1 MYEETRDLSLGS
13 DYSVGAADPYTPN
26 LGQVGQ
32 LDLNVPN
39 PRWGNT
45 PQDYVEWFDRL
56 WHTGDPSGWGPE
68 VFTPNAIMLDPAG
81 TSTGAAAAAN
91 DFLLLFQYFPNLRG
105 EVVSWSRNNTE
116 IFINWR
122 FVVTKKRVC
131 PVIDKFSFQ
140 GGLVSYRQA
149 YFDTV
154 MLLGYLAENFG
165 SGNVVDYFVDRFVN
179 ELGGSG
185 VLFLPGLLVTFI
197 RGLFFWSTVPL
208 SPPTGLTAVPGDCSV
223 SLSWNPVPGTIFYR
237 VSRSNV
243 VGGTYSWI
251 GQTKNTFYVD
261 QGVKPGTTYFYR
273 VSAQNTVPPELP
285 RSPIT
290 AAAPPPPPKL
300 TI

>member
-1 MYEETRDLSLGS
+1 MYQETRNLSRGS
-13 DYSVGAADPYTPN
+13 DYSVGVADPYTPN
-26 LGQVGQ
+26 PGQAGQ

-56 WHTGDPSGWGPE
+56 WHTGDPSAWGPE
-68 VFTPNAIMLDPAG
+68 VFTPNAIMLDAAG

-91 DFLLLFQYFPNLRG
+91 DFLLLFKYFPNLRG
-105 EVVSWSRNNTE
+105 EVVSWSRNDTE

-122 FVVTKKRVC
+122 FVVTKKRIC
-131 PVIDKFSFQ
+131 PVIDKFSFT

-165 SGNVVDYFVDRFVN
+165 SGNVVDYFVDRFTN
-179 ELGGSG
+179 ELRGTG
-185 VLFLPGLLVTFI
+185 VLFAPGLILTFI
-197 RGLFFWSTVPL
+197 QGLFYWSVVPL
-208 SPPTGLTAVPGDCSV
+208 PPPTGLTAIPGHESV
-223 SLSWNPVPGTIFYR
+223 SLTWNPVPGTIYYR

-243 VGGTYSWI
+243 VDGSYTWI
-251 GQTKNTFYVD
+251 AQTKEPAFVD
-261 QGVKPGTTYFYR
+261 KSLKPGTTYFYR
-273 VSAQNTVPPELP
+273 VSAQNTVPPEGPLP
-285 RSPIT
+285 PDTSQSRP
-290 AAAPPPPPKL
+290 AQL